1 MCARNQAQADK
12 HQGLFRQD
20 AFRGREDNT
29 QELSH
34 DHDTVLGECVVSG
47 IRHLVFDKKKNTPWV
62 ERNRAKQRNLLIWEN
77 GHRAFLLFE
86 IETDPMWAD
95 EHKKKFGP
103 GGSSS
108 MDEGCEEVLQEDG
121 LGNRMA
127 SAEISKPTV

>member
-47 IRHLVFDKKKNTPWV
+47 IRHLVFDKKKILRGSKGTGQSNVTSSFGKTGIGPFFFLKSKLTRCGQMSTKKSSALGVAVPWMKGV
-62 ERNRAKQRNLLIWEN
+62 R
-77 GHRAFLLFE
+77 
-86 IETDPMWAD
+86 
-95 EHKKKFGP
+95 KF
-103 GGSSS
+103 
-108 MDEGCEEVLQEDG
+108 CK
-121 LGNRMA
+121 R
-127 SAEISKPTV
+127 TV